1 MAVRKSTMITEL
13 DAGTIQNTALF
24 GGKMSRVAAT
34 HVKGSS
40 ASTADVF
47 PLLRAWTGW
56 TLDSF
61 IFATAAWGT
70 SGVVEIG
77 AYDTAENGGAVID
90 ADAFASAL
98 DVSAALARIDL
109 VSESLVMDYDE
120 INNTLRDLLG
130 IATTVPHKWVDI
142 CLTATNIGAA
152 QSAKFFGILRY
163 IEGNKA

>member
-1 MAVRKSTMITEL
+1 MAVRKSTLITEL
-13 DAGTIQNTALF
+13 DAGKIQNTALF
-24 GGKMSRVAAT
+24 GGKMARVAAN
-34 HVKGSS
+34 HAKAAGE
-40 ASTADVF
+40 STADIY

-61 IFATAAWGT
+61 IFATAAWGA

-98 DVSAALARIDL
+98 DVSATLARIDL
-109 VSESLVMDYDE
+109 ISESLVMDYDE
-120 INNTLRDLLG
+120 INNTLRALLG
-130 IATTVPHKWVDI
+130 IAATVPHKWVDI
-142 CLTATNIGAA
+142 CLTATNIGASQA
-152 QSAKFFGILRY
+152 AKFFGILRY